1 MKEKFPYIGND
12 VTITEEMCDLNGH
25 MNVLYYAQIFED
37 EFPFYSSL
45 GFTSDYFQEGYSFFT
60 LEMNIRYLKEMKQG
74 EIASPCFRY
83 FAVKPKL
90 IHYGGIILNESGDVS
105 AITENV
111 LVHVDMNTRRS
122 CEMKEETINHLNGML
137 KEHAATGDIDFELRL
152 KI

>member
-122 CEMKEETINHLNGML
+122 CEMNEETISHLNGML